1 MKAVMKK
8 YILLIA
14 TLITAV
20 SCNLEFFPYDKVSS
34 GSMQNVE
41 NAGVATDGNYAL
53 FKAAL
58 DYGGFFTVGNTY
70 VRHLFQLNEFK
81 GDNTL
86 MSGKSTDPLF
96 LDSTL
101 DDSATDTNTEYFWFI
116 SYKICYATSVLI
128 NMIPDDTDDA
138 VLRHIKGENLVM
150 RAFAHMNLCQVFS
163 FPYVWSDGSEPG
175 VIINTGESGTT
186 RATVKQVY
194 DQVEADLKAA
204 VACMDGGTR
213 RGNNSYISKATAQ
226 GLLARLYLYEGRDQ
240 DCINM
245 VGEMLAGAE
254 PSSMLDPDY
263 EHLFQFTKESKE
275 VLWCVGLI
283 DNTTDIAGQSAVLG
297 SMYWCQ
303 GDPGDGSGWAEI
315 YWSQPLLDLFWRYPE
330 DKRLTMLDQMHKSK
344 TGAKMIYWPIPT
356 GDAHYENNIDRN
368 PVFNEATGKWTCTE
382 YWFEGETERSMK
394 HEVETEIVNTYPKY
408 YITTHDGNKQYVTVT
423 DSLGC
428 RIGGGGN
435 VYPLNYMKKF
445 SCQEG
450 QLTNLSSPAF
460 IRWGELILDRAEAYA
475 HLGED
480 QKALDDVNVIRKRAG
495 LSDEAMFT
503 LANYKER
510 GYDTVLDVVLDERRL
525 ELCFEGF
532 RVFDLQRNKKDIDRR
547 YAGRQPW
554 EVVKYDDLRLR
565 YQIPKK
571 EILVTG
577 IPQNPR

>member
-128 NMIPDDTDDA
+128 NMIPDDTGDA
-138 VLRHIKGENLVM
+138 ELRHIKGENLVM

-163 FPYVWSDGSEPG
+163 FPYVWSNGSEPG

-204 VACMDGGTR
+204 VA
-213 RGNNSYISKATAQ
+213 
-226 GLLARLYLYEGRDQ
+226 
-240 DCINM
+240 CINM

-503 LANYKER
+503 LANYKDR

-532 RVFDLQRNKKDIDRR
+532 RVCDLQRNKKDIDRR

>member
-1 MKAVMKK
+1 MKK
-8 YILLIA
+8 YILLILSVFA
-14 TLITAV
+14 LT
-20 SCNLEFFPYDKVSS
+20 SCNLDFFPYDKVSS

-70 VRHLFQLNEFK
+70 VRHYFQLNEFK

-96 LDSTL
+96 LDATL
-101 DDSATDTNTEYFWFI
+101 DDSASDTNTEYFWFV

-128 NMIPDDTDDA
+128 NMIPDDTSDA
-138 VLRHIKGENLVM
+138 ELRHIKGENLVM
-150 RAFAHMNLCQVFS
+150 RAFAHMNLCHVFAK
-163 FPYVWSDGSEPG
+163 PYVWDGGASPG

-194 DQVEADLKAA
+194 DQVETDLKEAI
-204 VACMDGGTR
+204 ACMDGGTR
-213 RGNNSYISKATAQ
+213 RGNNGYICKATAQ

-245 VGEMLAGAE
+245 VDEMLAGAD
-254 PSSMLDPDY
+254 PSSMLDPNY

-275 VLWCVGLI
+275 VLWCIGLI
-283 DNTTDIAGQSAVLG
+283 DNTTDIAGESAVLG

-315 YWSQPLLDLFWRYPE
+315 YWSQPLIDLFERYP
-330 DKRLTMLDQMHKSK
+330 DDQRIATMRDQMHKSV

-356 GDAHYENNIDRN
+356 GDAFYENNIDRD
-368 PVFNEATGKWTCTE
+368 PVYDESTGKWTCRE
-382 YWFEGETERSMK
+382 YLYGDDESAEPVT
-394 HEVETEIVNTYPKY
+394 HTVETEFVNGYRKY
-408 YITTHDGNKQYVTVT
+408 WITKRDGEKQYVTVT
-423 DSLGC
+423 DSMGC

-450 QLTNLSSPAF
+450 NLTNLASPAV

-475 HLGED
+475 HLGQE
-480 QKALDDVNVIRKRAG
+480 QKALDDVNVLRKRAG
-495 LSDEAMFT
+495 LGDDAMFT
-503 LANYKER
+503 TGNYAER
-510 GYDTVLDVVLDERRL
+510 GYASVLDVVLDERRL

-532 RVFDLQRNKKDIDRR
+532 RVLDLQRNRKDLDRR

-554 EVVKYDDLRLR
+554 EVLKYDDPRLI
-565 YQIPKK
+565 YQIPVK

-577 IPQNPR
+577 IEQNPR